1 MPRQKPEAVQDYL
14 RSYPRLCAHVIAES
28 LGYAPPSRAARI
40 VMDAHKR
47 QENWCEWIYSCY
59 NKDPLPAVRNAF
71 RRRHTHHGFMAEYK
85 LAKALVDRA
94 IETGDEPLLAS
105 WF

>member
-40 VMDAHKR
+40 VMDAHTR

-59 NKDPLPAVRNAF
+59 KKDPLPAVRNAF
-71 RRRHTHHGFMAEYK
+71 RNRHTHHGFMAECK

-94 IETGDEPLLAS
+94 NQTGDEPLFAS